1 MAKNLFR
8 TLFVVFIAYIAYI
21 GGQNLDKFVSFVGCF
36 ACIPLVYMY
45 PPILHLKSCCK
56 IHSGLLEKEQNN
68 RFWLSLANYVL
79 LVIGA
84 ISFVYT
90 TYEILFT

>member
-56 IHSGLLEKEQNN
+56 IHSGLLERK
-68 RFWLSLANYVL
+68 RIIVL
-79 LVIGA
+79 VKSCQLCVTCHWSDLIC
-84 ISFVYT
+84 
-90 TYEILFT
+90 LHNL

>member
-1 MAKNLFR
+1 MVKNLFR

-56 IHSGLLEKEQNN
+56 IHSGLLKRN
-68 RFWLSLANYVL
+68 RIIVL
-79 LVIGA
+79 VKSCQLCV
-84 ISFVYT
+84 T
-90 TYEILFT
+90 CH